1 MKTLHVNKYPD
12 DYINKIICGD
22 CLEVMKQMPDKCV
35 DLVLT
40 DPPYGVSW
48 QSNWSEEK
56 RDKIANDDYLF
67 FDWIDLLPDAPTYI
81 FTKWTVLCEWTNA
94 LRQRK
99 YNIFDVIVWD
109 KLSHGSGNLFSWA
122 PTYELIIYCGKGK
135 CPRLLGNRPQNVLRH
150 WRVDGGATGISSGR
164 LLSHPAEKPVSL
176 FKDIIQK
183 HECQTIFDPF
193 LGSGT
198 TAVACKE
205 LGRNF
210 IGIEKE
216 PKYCAIAE
224 ERLRILDMQ
233 PKLL

>member
-1 MKTLHVNKYPD
+1 MNYPD
-12 DYINKIICGD
+12 DFINKIICGD

-40 DPPYGVSW
+40 DPPYEKEAHTPKRRTRQAVEHGVDCVIPFDCIDEVTREAFIKECSRVSMGW
-48 QSNWSEEK
+48 AIVFCQAEAVARYKDLSGSMYRRPMVWIKPDSAAQYTGDRPAMGYESIIAAWCGEGKSKWNGGGMRGVFQYNCTDYKHEHPTQKPIRLIK
-56 RDKIANDDYLF
+56 RLVD
-67 FDWIDLLPDAPTYI
+67 
-81 FTKWTVLCEWTNA
+81 
-94 LRQRK
+94 
-99 YNIFDVIVWD
+99 
-109 KLSHGSGNLFSWA
+109 LFSNKD
-122 PTYELIIYCGKGK
+122 EL
-135 CPRLLGNRPQNVLRH
+135 VL
-150 WRVDGGATGISSGR
+150 DCFS
-164 LLSHPAEKPVSL
+164 
-176 FKDIIQK
+176 
-183 HECQTIFDPF
+183 
-193 LGSGT
+193 GSGT